1 MSQLPLPSF
10 PKVATAVAATLT
22 LAAVTAFGTAPLRE
36 VDLPPPQ
43 TIVESVAIA
52 PAVRSTEDA
61 PGPLQPYVR
70 SERIQRGETLASLL
84 DRLGAT
90 DSEFQKFV
98 ASDPRARK
106 LMQLQAGRTVT
117 AEIDEA
123 GRVQSLQYRYASID
137 TESVEASQPT
147 GRDDPSRRRPVRG
160 ATSRSSP
167 RERQVAMGIAEIR
180 TSLFAAIDAAG
191 IPDAV
196 ASQIA
201 DILDGEVDFTRDLR
215 RGDTLR
221 VVYEVVRE
229 ADSLDPPSI
238 GRILALEFSVNRSRH
253 EAVWFDRDG
262 SRQGEYFSFDGRS
275 LRKAF
280 LQHPVEF
287 SRISSGFSHAR
298 MHPILRYTREH
309 KGVDFAAPIGTKV
322 RSSGDGV
329 VEFIGQQRGYGNV
342 IEIRHRNGVST
353 LYAHLNGFA
362 SGLCARRTGR
372 AGRGHRLRGH
382 HGLVDRA
389 APSLRIQ
396 GRRRPGRSA
405 FGRDAR
411 VGAARRRRARPVRR
425 ADHRAA
431 HAPGPTRRRR
441 PPRPLRVGAAR
452 GRPKPCA
459 ASSG

>member
-1 MSQLPLPSF
+1 MSQFPLPSF

-36 VDLPPPQ
+36 VELPPVQ

-52 PAVRSTEDA
+52 AAVQSTESA

-98 ASDPRARK
+98 AGDIRARK

-117 AEIDEA
+117 AEVDEA
-123 GRVQSLQYRYASID
+123 GRVQALQYRYAGID
-137 TESVEASQPT
+137 TESVEASQPS
-147 GRDDPSRRRPVRG
+147 GRVTIHREGSGFVARDEPIVL
-160 ATSRSSP
+160 
-167 RERQVAMGIAEIR
+167 ERQVAMGIAEIR

-191 IPDAV
+191 IPDPV

-201 DILDGEVDFTRDLR
+201 DILDGEVDFNRDLR

-229 ADSLDPPSI
+229 ADSLDPPTI
-238 GRILALEFSVNRSRH
+238 GRILALEFSVNRARH
-253 EAVWFDRDG
+253 EAVWFDRG
-262 SRQGEYFSFDGRS
+262 GEGEYFSFDGRS

-287 SRISSGFSHAR
+287 SRISSGFSNAR
-298 MHPILRYTREH
+298 MHPILKYTREH

-322 RSSGDGV
+322 RSSGDGI
-329 VEFIGQQRGYGNV
+329 VEFAGQQRGYGNV
-342 IEIRHRNGVST
+342 IEIRHRNGIST

-362 SGLCARRTGR
+362 SGVVQGAKVAQGEVIGYVGTTGWST
-372 AGRGHRLRGH
+372 GPHLH
-382 HGLVDRA
+382 YEFKVDGDQVDPLSVVLPAA
-389 APSLRIQ
+389 APLDESERERFAAQTSGLRTRLAQ
-396 GRRRPGRSA
+396 LDGVVRL
-405 FGRDAR
+405 AR
-411 VGAARRRRARPVRR
+411 FE
-425 ADHRAA
+425 
-431 HAPGPTRRRR
+431 
-441 PPRPLRVGAAR
+441 
-452 GRPKPCA
+452 
-459 ASSG
+459 

>member
-36 VDLPPPQ
+36 VDLPPVQ

-52 PAVRSTEDA
+52 PAVRSAEDA

-98 ASDPRARK
+98 ASDARARK

-137 TESVEASQPT
+137 TESAYAAQPT
-147 GRDDPSRRRPVRG
+147 GRVTIHRDGGRLEARDEPIVL
-160 ATSRSSP
+160 
-167 RERQVAMGIAEIR
+167 ERQVAMGIAEIR

-201 DILDGEVDFTRDLR
+201 DILDGEVDFSRDLR

-262 SRQGEYFSFDGRS
+262 SGQGEYFSFDGRS

-298 MHPILRYTREH
+298 MHPILKYTREH

-362 SGLCARRTGR
+362 SGLSHGSRVAQGEVIGFVGTTGWSTGPHLHYEFKVDGDQVDPLSVAMPESAPLDAGERDRFAAQTSGLRTRLAQLDGVVRLAR
-372 AGRGHRLRGH
+372 
-382 HGLVDRA
+382 
-389 APSLRIQ
+389 
-396 GRRRPGRSA
+396 
-405 FGRDAR
+405 FE
-411 VGAARRRRARPVRR
+411 
-425 ADHRAA
+425 
-431 HAPGPTRRRR
+431 
-441 PPRPLRVGAAR
+441 
-452 GRPKPCA
+452 
-459 ASSG
+459 

>member
-36 VDLPPPQ
+36 VDLPPVQ

-90 DSEFQKFV
+90 DGEFQKFV
-98 ASDPRARK
+98 ASDSRARK

-137 TESVEASQPT
+137 TESAYAAQPT
-147 GRDDPSRRRPVRG
+147 GRVTIHRADGRFEARDEPIIL
-160 ATSRSSP
+160 
-167 RERQVAMGIAEIR
+167 ERQVAMGVAEIR

-253 EAVWFDRDG
+253 EAVWFDRG
-262 SRQGEYFSFDGRS
+262 GAGQGEYFSFDGRS

-298 MHPILRYTREH
+298 MHPILKYTREH

-362 SGLCARRTGR
+362 SGLS
-372 AGRGHRLRGH
+372 
-382 HGLVDRA
+382 HG
-389 APSLRIQ
+389 
-396 GRRRPGRSA
+396 
-405 FGRDAR
+405 AR
-411 VGAARRRRARPVRR
+411 VAQGEVIGFVGTTGWSTGPHLHYEFKVDGDQVDPLSVVMPESAPLDAGERDRFVAQTSGLRTQLAQLDGVVRLARFE
-425 ADHRAA
+425 
-431 HAPGPTRRRR
+431 
-441 PPRPLRVGAAR
+441 
-452 GRPKPCA
+452 
-459 ASSG
+459 